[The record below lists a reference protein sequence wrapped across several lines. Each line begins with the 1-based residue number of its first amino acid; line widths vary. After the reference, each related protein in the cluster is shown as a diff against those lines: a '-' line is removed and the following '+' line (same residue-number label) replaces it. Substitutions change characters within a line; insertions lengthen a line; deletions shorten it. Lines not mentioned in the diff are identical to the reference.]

1 MARYF
6 QWLFGIGTLLLCGP
20 AMANKVTKLDLKD
33 MQGYADAPVV
43 EVYSSDGEKWDTIDF
58 NKTTQVR
65 LGFDA
70 ACRYKGGSDY
80 SAYEGSM
87 LFRNFS
93 IVGNVYPEASGET
106 IAKADHVSADVRLN
120 PNFKTSSIDFDPVGA
135 CNAELENRLALPDSK
150 SKYELLAE
158 GFIVNVPNADQ
169 ALYTL
174 TCKRITPAGFDDMA
188 FNPASVNARVACKPS
203 AKAKA
208 KLEPPPPPKPK
219 KVKLVAAVKGVDFQ
233 ILNPAYEGKCPAAIQ
248 VDARITLNY
257 PVEVKYRYVGDKGH
271 KSPVFTLKKKAK
283 GGSWNLAPW
292 VRHVKPAPA
301 AGKLA
306 LPGGKH
312 KYDYQGWMRVE
323 ILSPQAKTYPAAQF
337 TVRCHKPSP
346 AIPGGLKNAPAPKP
360 DFPKLAPVPGAQPAG
375 TSPGSRL
382 RTAPQTK
389 QKAVPAQKATRQ
401 TEIRRVVPGAVRLPE
416 RDERRR
422 TPQDPTGAPTGQDD

>member
-6 QWLFGIGTLLLCGP
+6 HCVFGIGTLLLCGP

-58 NKTTQVR
+58 NKTTHVR

-70 ACRYKGGSDY
+70 DCRYKGGSNY

-87 LFRNFS
+87 LLRNFQ
-93 IVGNVYPEASGET
+93 IVGNMYPEASGET
-106 IAKADHVSADVRLN
+106 IAKANHVSADVRLSQG
-120 PNFKTSSIDFDPVGA
+120 FKKSIIDFDPVGA
-135 CNAELENRLALPDSK
+135 CNAELAHRLALPDAK

-174 TCKRITPAGFDDMA
+174 TCKRITPAGFDGMA

-219 KVKLVAAVKGVDFQ
+219 AVKVVAAVQGVDFR
-233 ILNPAYEGKCPAAIQ
+233 ILNPAYEGTCPAAIKI
-248 VDARITLNY
+248 DAKITLNY
-257 PVEVKYRYVGDKGH
+257 PAEVKYRYVGDKGY

-283 GGSWNLAPW
+283 GGTWNLAPW
-292 VRHVKPAPA
+292 VRHVKPAPP
-301 AGKLA
+301 AGILA

-323 ILSPQAKTYPAAQF
+323 LLSPQARTYPAAQF

-346 AIPGGLKNAPAPKP
+346 VVPGGLKNVPIPKPGFPNPAP
-360 DFPKLAPVPGAQPAG
+360 VHSAQPAG
-375 TSPGSRL
+375 TPPGSRL
-382 RTAPQTK
+382 RMAPQKK
-389 QKAVPAQKATRQ
+389 QESVPAKAAGQ
-401 TEIRRVVPGAVRLPE
+401 SGIRRVVPGAIRFPQ
-416 RDERRR
+416 RNERR
-422 TPQDPTGAPTGQDD
+422 GAQ